1 MPYISITNG
10 NVYKGFKPDK
20 IMNRTEL
27 KEIIIDQNNRKE
39 QENLVDREIFSKV
52 ESYIKNNFVI
62 IISGIRRCGKSTLL
76 SQIRK
81 KHPGYYLNFDDE
93 RLINFKI
100 EDFKILEELFMEL
113 YGEKEIFYFDEIQNI
128 PMWERFVR
136 RLHDERKKV
145 FITGSNASMLS
156 KELGTHLTGRYL
168 MLQMF
173 PFSFKEF
180 LSLKKFELDEKSVF
194 LTASRAKIK
203 KNFAEYFING
213 GFPEYL
219 RELNLDYLKTLYEN
233 IVYRDILVRYKLPNE
248 KSLKELVYIAINNIS
263 KEISFNSIKRTLGL
277 GSSTTVKD
285 YFDYLENSFLVF
297 LIPKFDYSL
306 RKQMYYNKKVY
317 CIDNGLAK
325 YLGFRLTSD
334 NGKLLE
340 NIVFIELKR
349 RGNEIYYYSDKKEC
363 DFIIKQGSKI
373 TQVIQCCYELTRDNR
388 EREILGLTEAMN
400 KFKLKKGL
408 ILTYDQEEEIEQG
421 NKKIKVMPVWKWF
434 LTGDV

>member
-1 MPYISITNG
+1 
-10 NVYKGFKPDK
+10 
-20 IMNRTEL
+20 MNRTEL
-27 KEIIIDQNNRKE
+27 KEVIVDQYNRQE
-39 QENLVDREIFSKV
+39 QENLIDREIFFKV
-52 ESYIKNNFVI
+52 ESYIKNDFVI

-81 KHPGYYLNFDDE
+81 KYSGYYLNFDDE

-100 EDFKILEELFMEL
+100 EDFKVLEELFIEL
-113 YGEKEIFYFDEIQNI
+113 YGEKKIFYFDEIQNI

-180 LSLKKFELDEKSVF
+180 LHLKKIELNEKSVF

-203 KNFAEYFING
+203 KNFADYFISG

-219 RELNLDYLKTLYEN
+219 KELNTDYLKTLYEN
-233 IVYRDILVRYKLPNE
+233 IIYRDILVRYKISDE
-248 KSLKELVYIAINNIS
+248 KRLKELVNLAINNIS
-263 KEISFNSIKRTLGL
+263 KEISFNSIKKTLSL

-285 YFDYLENSFLVF
+285 YFDYLENSFILFLV
-297 LIPKFDYSL
+297 PKFDYSL

-325 YLGFRLTSD
+325 YIGFRVTPDS
-334 NGKLLE
+334 GKLLE
-340 NIVFIELKR
+340 NIVFLELKR
-349 RGNEIYYYSDKKEC
+349 KGKEIYYYADQKEC
-363 DFIIKQGSKI
+363 DFVIKDGSKI
-373 TQVIQCCYELTRDNR
+373 IQVIQCCYELTRENK
-388 EREILGLTEAMN
+388 EREIIGLTKAMD
-400 KFKLKKGL
+400 KFKLKEGF
-408 ILTYDQEEEIEQG
+408 ILTYDQEEEMSLKG
-421 NKKIKVMPVWKWF
+421 KKVIVKPVWKW
-434 LTGDV
+434 LLEKTES

>member
-1 MPYISITNG
+1 
-10 NVYKGFKPDK
+10 
-20 IMNRTEL
+20 MNRTEL
-27 KEIIIDQNNRKE
+27 KEIIIDQNSRQE
-39 QENLVDREIFSKV
+39 QENLVDRDIFSKV
-52 ESYIKNNFVI
+52 EAYVKNDFVI

-81 KHPGYYLNFDDE
+81 KHSGHYINFDDE

-100 EDFKILEELFMEL
+100 EDFHVLEELFIEL
-113 YGEKEIFYFDEIQNI
+113 YGEKRIFYFDEIQNI
-128 PMWERFVR
+128 PVWERFVR

-180 LSLKKFELDEKSVF
+180 LHLKKFELNENSAYSTV
-194 LTASRAKIK
+194 SRAKIK
-203 KNFAEYFING
+203 NNFGKYFISG

-219 RELNLDYLKTLYEN
+219 KELNSDYLKTLYEN
-233 IVYRDILVRYKLPNE
+233 IVYRDILVRYKIPNE
-248 KSLKELVYIAINNIS
+248 KSLKELVYLSINNIS
-263 KEISFNSIKRTLGL
+263 KEISFNSIKKTLGL

-285 YFDYLENSFLVF
+285 YFDYLENSFLIF
-297 LIPKFDYSL
+297 LVPKFDYSL

-325 YLGFRLTSD
+325 YLGFRITPD

-340 NIVFIELKR
+340 NMVFLELKR
-349 RGNEIYYYSDKKEC
+349 RRKEIYYYSDKKEC
-363 DFIIKQGSKI
+363 DFVIKHETANIKEAI
-373 TQVIQCCYELTRDNR
+373 QVCYELTADNK
-388 EREILGLTEAMN
+388 EREIQGLTEAMN
-400 KFKLKKGL
+400 KFKLKEGL
-408 ILTYDQEEEIEQG
+408 ILTYDQEEEIKLKG
-421 NKKIKVMPVWKWF
+421 NNKVIIKPVWKW
-434 LTGDV
+434 LLEKSG

>member
-1 MPYISITNG
+1 
-10 NVYKGFKPDK
+10 
-20 IMNRTEL
+20 MNRTEL
-27 KEIIIDQNNRKE
+27 REIIVDQNSKQE

-81 KHPGYYLNFDDE
+81 KHSGHYLNFDDE

-100 EDFKILEELFMEL
+100 EDFKIVEELFIEL
-113 YGEKEIFYFDEIQNI
+113 YGEKKIFYFDEIQNI
-128 PMWERFVR
+128 PLWERFVR

-156 KELGTHLTGRYL
+156 KELGTHLTGRHL
-168 MLQMF
+168 MLQLF

-180 LSLKKFELDEKSVF
+180 LYLKKVELDEKSVY
-194 LTASRAKIK
+194 LTTSRAKIK
-203 KNFAEYFING
+203 KNFAEYFMSG

-219 RELNLDYLKTLYEN
+219 KELNTDYLKTLYEN
-233 IVYRDILVRYKLPNE
+233 IVYRDILVRYKISNE
-248 KSLKELVYIAINNIS
+248 KSLKELVYLAMNNIS
-263 KEISFNSIKRTLGL
+263 KQVSFNSIKKTLGL

-285 YFDYLENSFLVF
+285 YFDYLENSFLIF
-297 LIPKFDYSL
+297 LVPKFDYSL

-325 YLGFRLTSD
+325 YLGFRVTPD
-334 NGKLLE
+334 NSKLLE

-349 RGNEIYYYSDKKEC
+349 KGKEVYFYADKKEC
-363 DFIIKQGSKI
+363 DFVIKDGTKI
-373 TQVIQCCYELTRDNR
+373 TQVIQCCYELTKDNR
-388 EREILGLTEAMN
+388 EREIAGLTEAMD
-400 KFKLKKGL
+400 KFKVKEGL
-408 ILTYDQEEEIEQG
+408 ILTYDQEEEISLKR
-421 NKKIKVMPVWKWF
+421 NKKVIVKSVWKWV
-434 LTGDV
+434 LEKS

>member
-1 MPYISITNG
+1 
-10 NVYKGFKPDK
+10 
-20 IMNRTEL
+20 MNRTEL
-27 KEIIIDQNNRKE
+27 REIIVDQNSKQE

-81 KHPGYYLNFDDE
+81 KHSGHYLNFDDE

-100 EDFKILEELFMEL
+100 EDFKIVEELFIEL
-113 YGEKEIFYFDEIQNI
+113 YGEKKIFYFDEIQNI
-128 PMWERFVR
+128 PLWERFVR

-156 KELGTHLTGRYL
+156 KELGTHLTGRHL
-168 MLQMF
+168 MLQLF

-180 LSLKKFELDEKSVF
+180 LYLKKVELDEKSVY
-194 LTASRAKIK
+194 LTTSRAKIK
-203 KNFAEYFING
+203 KNFAEYFMSG

-219 RELNLDYLKTLYEN
+219 KELNTDYLKTLYEN
-233 IVYRDILVRYKLPNE
+233 IVYRDILVRYNISNE
-248 KSLKELVYIAINNIS
+248 KSLKELVYLAMNNIS
-263 KEISFNSIKRTLGL
+263 KQVSFNSIKKTLGL

-285 YFDYLENSFLVF
+285 YFDYLENSFLIF
-297 LIPKFDYSL
+297 LVPKFDYSL

-325 YLGFRLTSD
+325 YLGFRVTPD
-334 NGKLLE
+334 NSKLLE

-349 RGNEIYYYSDKKEC
+349 KGKEVYFYADKKEC
-363 DFIIKQGSKI
+363 DFVIKDGTKI
-373 TQVIQCCYELTRDNR
+373 TQVIQCCYELTKDNR
-388 EREILGLTEAMN
+388 EREIAGLTEAMD
-400 KFKLKKGL
+400 KFKVKEGL
-408 ILTYDQEEEIEQG
+408 ILTYDQEEEISLKR
-421 NKKIKVMPVWKWF
+421 NKKVIVKSVWKWV
-434 LTGDV
+434 LEKS

>member
-1 MPYISITNG
+1 M
-10 NVYKGFKPDK
+10 D
-20 IMNRTEL
+20 RTEL
-27 KEIIIDQNNRKE
+27 KEVIVDQNSRQE

-52 ESYIKNNFVI
+52 ESYIKNDFVI
-62 IISGIRRCGKSTLL
+62 IISGIRRCGKSALL
-76 SQIRK
+76 FQIRK
-81 KHPGYYLNFDDE
+81 KHSGYYLNFDDE

-100 EDFKILEELFMEL
+100 EDFKILEELFIEL
-113 YGEKEIFYFDEIQNI
+113 YGEKKIYYFDEIQNI
-128 PMWERFVR
+128 PIWERFVR

-180 LSLKKFELDEKSVF
+180 LSLKKFEIDEKSAY
-194 LTASRAKIK
+194 LTVSRAKIK
-203 KNFAEYFING
+203 KNFSEYFISG

-219 RELNLDYLKTLYEN
+219 KELNTDYLKTLYEN
-233 IVYRDILVRYKLPNE
+233 IVYRDILVRYKIPNE
-248 KSLKELVYIAINNIS
+248 KSLKELANLAINSIS
-263 KEISFNSIKRTLGL
+263 KEISFNSIKKILGL

-285 YFDYLENSFLVF
+285 YFDYLENSFIIF
-297 LIPKFDYSL
+297 LIFKFDYSL

-325 YLGFRLTSD
+325 YLGFRVTPD

-349 RGNEIYYYSDKKEC
+349 RAREIYYYSDKKEC
-363 DFIIKQGSKI
+363 DFVVKKGSKI
-373 TQVIQCCYELTRDNR
+373 TQVIQCCYELTRDNK
-388 EREILGLTEAMN
+388 EREIAGLTEAID
-400 KFKLKKGL
+400 KFKLKEGI
-408 ILTYDQEEEIEQG
+408 ILTYDQEEEIVIKG
-421 NKKIKVMPVWKWF
+421 NKKVIVKPVWKW
-434 LTGDV
+434 LLEKSE

>member
-1 MPYISITNG
+1 
-10 NVYKGFKPDK
+10 
-20 IMNRTEL
+20 MNRTEL
-27 KEIIIDQNNRKE
+27 KEIIVDQNTRQE
-39 QENLVDREIFSKV
+39 QEDLVDREIFSKV
-52 ESYIKNNFVI
+52 ESYIKNDFVI

-76 SQIRK
+76 AQIRK
-81 KHPGYYLNFDDE
+81 KYSGYYLNFDDE

-100 EDFKILEELFMEL
+100 EDFKIVEELFIEL
-113 YGEKEIFYFDEIQNI
+113 YGEKKIFYFDEIQNI

-180 LSLKKFELDEKSVF
+180 LHLKKFELNKNSVY
-194 LTASRAKIK
+194 LTASRARIK
-203 KNFAEYFING
+203 KNFSDYFISG

-219 RELNLDYLKTLYEN
+219 KELNIDYLKTLYES
-233 IVYRDILVRYKLPNE
+233 IIYRDILVRYKISNE
-248 KSLKELVYIAINNIS
+248 KNLKELVYLAMNNIS
-263 KEISFNSIKRTLGL
+263 KEISFNSIKKVLGL
-277 GSSTTVKD
+277 GSSTTVKN

-306 RKQMYYNKKVY
+306 KKQMYYNKKVY

-325 YLGFRLTSD
+325 YLGFRITPD

-340 NIVFIELKR
+340 NIAFIELKR
-349 RGNEIYYYSDKKEC
+349 KGKEIYYYSDKREC
-363 DFIIKQGSKI
+363 DFVMKEGSKI
-373 TQVIQCCYELTRDNR
+373 TQVIQCCYELTRNNK
-388 EREILGLTEAMN
+388 EREIEGLAEAMD
-400 KFKLKKGL
+400 KFKLKGGL
-408 ILTYDQEEEIEQG
+408 ILTYDQEEEIILKG
-421 NKKIKVMPVWKWF
+421 NKKIMIRPVWKW
-434 LTGDV
+434 LLEKNE